1 VELENSTVSGS
12 VQDYRALQLE
22 KGRADNDMRHMFVAS
37 LVWRLDYYHGKFGVL
52 RQLANGW
59 SISPIVT
66 LNSGLPLGFSTGT
79 DNNLDGNTGNDRPD
93 LVPGVNAAL
102 SPNRPRSAAVAEWFN
117 TDAFVPNQVGKD
129 GTVGRN
135 ILDAPGFRDVDLGIF
150 RDFTIR
156 ERFKF
161 QFRAESTNAFNMV
174 SLNAPSLTL
183 SSSSFGSISSAST
196 MRQIQLGLRLHF

>member
-1 VELENSTVSGS
+1 M
-12 VQDYRALQLE
+12 RA
-22 KGRADNDMRHMFVAS
+22 RS
-37 LVWRLDYYHGKFGVL
+37 
-52 RQLANGW
+52 
-59 SISPIVT
+59 SI
-66 LNSGLPLGFSTGT
+66 LLFL
-79 DNNLDGNTGNDRPD
+79 L
-93 LVPGVNAAL
+93 LVPILAVTPLAAQVTTTVIYGPDSVEQLRRVQLHIGDAAL
-102 SPNRPRSAAVAEWFN
+102 SPNRARSATVAEWFN
-117 TDAFVPNQVGKD
+117 TDAFVPNAVGKD

-150 RDFTIR
+150 RDFTIG

-174 SLNAPSLTL
+174 SLNPPSLTL